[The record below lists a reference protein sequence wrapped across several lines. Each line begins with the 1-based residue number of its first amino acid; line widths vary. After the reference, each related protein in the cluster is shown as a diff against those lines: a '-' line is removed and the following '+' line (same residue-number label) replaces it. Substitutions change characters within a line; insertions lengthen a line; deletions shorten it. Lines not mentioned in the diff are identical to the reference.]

1 MCPQAFTHT
10 AQYDAA
16 ISDYFRKEYSKGVS
30 QLPLR
35 YGMNPHQSP
44 AQLYTTR
51 SKLPLTGEPWLGWPR
66 GSSGIDGNGGVVH
79 VFEKTERLSCTLF
92 QGMASCV
99 FTAALFLSG
108 TNFAVKS

>member
-1 MCPQAFTHT
+1 
-10 AQYDAA
+10 
-16 ISDYFRKEYSKGVS
+16 
-30 QLPLR
+30 
-35 YGMNPHQSP
+35 MNPHQSP